1 MKTFLT
7 EKHNIPEGATHY
19 YYNTAG
25 FGFYSLIRDTWRFWS
40 PYGSCWKF
48 VLDNKPAFEAF
59 PIPQANIE
67 APEDKEVEW
76 VNGLPPVGA
85 ECEAVFIEHEHKG
98 YGEFLILGYYGDYV
112 WMEYIGEL
120 SNKSKHYTAKVD
132 MVKFRKPETEAEK
145 LQRERTENGKA
156 YYELISSIESELMCP
171 ERHGYP
177 NMWGELR
184 SEWQEVYIRQA
195 EVLGFSKEG
204 SNENS

>member
-1 MKTFLT
+1 MKTFET

-19 YYNTAG
+19 EDETSYSHFAWFKLNEGELVCMPAVDG
-25 FGFYSLIRDTWRFWS
+25 KGDWIPASFVFYKDSI
-40 PYGSCWKF
+40 K
-48 VLDNKPAFEAF
+48 

-67 APEDKEVEW
+67 APEEKEVEW
-76 VNGLPPVGA
+76 VNGLPPVGT

-132 MVKFRKPETEAEK
+132 MVKFRKPESEAEK
-145 LQRERTENGKA
+145 LQRERIENGKA

-184 SEWQEVYIRQA
+184 SEWQEMYIRQA
-195 EVLGFSKEG
+195 EVLGFSKDK
-204 SNENS
+204 